1 MNNIT
6 VDTLLLNK
14 KNAACKR
21 REEIEAI
28 AKAALACESKSVEAA
43 LLDCSVAAED
53 VSCCGISPGMMSRLF
68 GRTRT
73 KVSTRDQMMS
83 HSFQSAS
90 AQPTSTTT
98 QKLEQQ
104 IASLQKR
111 AQSRREEAVA
121 LFRKGDVNS
130 KKAAMRL
137 LQKAKAAERSVASLE
152 GTLDT
157 MEMQEDLK
165 IQTLLSQEVASA
177 LGKNSKSMLKKGKQT
192 LVQTEGAV
200 DEARDVMDLAEDV
213 ASAMDG
219 LRPSVGTGGV
229 DEDELLQEL
238 EQLCKPEAQRDQSNS
253 AEEERQL
260 HSIALPGVPTGPATS
275 VAGPAVGGISENKA
289 NQAKGQEAC

>member
-1 MNNIT
+1 
-6 VDTLLLNK
+6 
-14 KNAACKR
+14 
-21 REEIEAI
+21 
-28 AKAALACESKSVEAA
+28 
-43 LLDCSVAAED
+43 
-53 VSCCGISPGMMSRLF
+53 
-68 GRTRT
+68 
-73 KVSTRDQMMS
+73 
-83 HSFQSAS
+83 
-90 AQPTSTTT
+90 
-98 QKLEQQ
+98 
-104 IASLQKR
+104 
-111 AQSRREEAVA
+111 
-121 LFRKGDVNS
+121 
-130 KKAAMRL
+130 MRL